1 MIDIKIIIIDD
12 SKFMLN
18 IAKGIIIKNFYKIE
32 VEAFLDPVLGFKRIC
47 ENHVDLVITDLIME
61 KMSGIDI
68 IRKVKEDDK
77 LKHIKI
83 LVVTA
88 VSDYS
93 TLKEC
98 YEIGASD
105 YITKPFNELE
115 LIARVRNVLREIGLQ
130 NTLSK
135 RLEDINIQ
143 HKEILRANNKLK
155 ITQSELVQKEQMAGI
170 GQLAAGIA
178 HEINNPLGYVLSNF
192 STLSGYLK
200 FIYELMNKYDELE
213 IKNENIKNFKIEN
226 DYDFIADDI
235 LDIIQDTNSGLGRVR
250 EIVKSL
256 KAFSRIDTFKEFS
269 DYDVN
274 EGIKETLIISRNEY
288 KYFADIKTELNEIPY
303 IKAFG
308 GEINQVIL
316 NIIINA
322 VYAVKKK
329 NEKEKE
335 KGLISIKTSSTNT
348 DIIIEISDNGCG
360 ISEDKIT
367 KIFNP
372 FYTSKP
378 VGTGT
383 GLGLSITYD
392 IITNKHNGLIEVD
405 STVGVGTKFTI
416 TLPIKQP

>member
-18 IAKGIIIKNFYKIE
+18 IAKGIIVKNFYKIE
-32 VEAFLDPVLGFKRIC
+32 VEAFLDPVVGFKRIC
-47 ENHVDLVITDLIME
+47 ENNVDLIITDLIME
-61 KMSGIDI
+61 EMSGIDI

-83 LVVTA
+83 LVLTA
-88 VSDYS
+88 IADYS

-130 NTLSK
+130 KVLSK

-143 HKEILRANNKLK
+143 HKEILRANKKLK

-200 FIYELMNKYDELE
+200 FIYELMNKYDELKIE
-213 IKNENIKNFKIEN
+213 NENIKNFKIEN
-226 DYDFIADDI
+226 DYDFIVDDI

-308 GEINQVIL
+308 GQINQVIL

-322 VYAVKKK
+322 VYAIKKK
-329 NEKEKE
+329 SEKE
-335 KGLISIKTSSTNT
+335 KGVISIRTSSTDT
-348 DIIIEISDNGCG
+348 DIIIEINDNGCG

-378 VGTGT
+378 VGSGT

-416 TLPIKQP
+416 ILPIEQPEK